1 MSMTIKELIELY
13 PFGKIQETKAT
24 NENISFPVDG
34 KYFVLPKDSLQ
45 ETEIRLLK
53 KLFPVKDSFVDPKKH
68 PWYDYLFNQGFLN
81 LVGNF
86 RVIHIQLKKP
96 KAFLQAEWE
105 NSITEIFPNLVDFFF
120 TSENDGALIEKY
132 AKNHYTLEELQSIF
146 LTLDADFD
154 SSTTA
159 FIGHFFS
166 AHEPFPTLFEEE
178 QQIFKKETAYLRG
191 KTTFAL
197 PDVALHYFTQEAMK
211 QSNIIQTFNKQ
222 LVLTN
227 EIQQL
232 ILSLWRNQGNIS
244 STAKDLYMHR
254 NTLHY
259 RLEKFYEQTGLSL
272 KKMDDLVFCY
282 LLIAKQEK

>member
-1 MSMTIKELIELY
+1 MTIEELIELY
-13 PFGKIQETKAT
+13 PAGKIQQKKAT
-24 NENISFPVDG
+24 SETLSLPIDG
-34 KYFVLPKDSLQ
+34 NYFVIPKKLLH
-45 ETEIRLLK
+45 ETEIRLLEK
-53 KLFPVKDSFVDPKKH
+53 IFPAKDQFVDQKKH
-68 PWYDYLFNQGFLN
+68 PWYNYLFNQVMLDVEGL
-81 LVGNF
+81 F
-86 RVIHIQLKKP
+86 RVIHFQIKKP
-96 KAFLQAEWE
+96 KAFLQSEWE

-120 TSENDGALIEKY
+120 TSKNDGALIEKY

-159 FIGHFFS
+159 FVGNFFS
-166 AHEPFPTLFEEE
+166 ANEHFPMLFEEE
-178 QQIFKKETAYLRG
+178 QSIFKQELESLRG

-197 PDVALHYFTQEAMK
+197 PDVALHYFTKETMK
-211 QSNIIQTFNKQ
+211 QSKIVQTFSTQ

-227 EIQQL
+227 EFQQI

-244 STAKDLYMHR
+244 SAAKDLYMHR

-282 LLIAKQEK
+282 LLITKQEK